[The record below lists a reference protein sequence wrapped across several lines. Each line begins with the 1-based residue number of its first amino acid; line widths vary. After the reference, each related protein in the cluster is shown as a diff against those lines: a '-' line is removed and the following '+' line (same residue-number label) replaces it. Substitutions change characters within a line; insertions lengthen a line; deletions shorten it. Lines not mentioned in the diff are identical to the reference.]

1 MADSFD
7 DTLEALLIVK
17 EGNSVFAIGEDFEK
31 ASRWARYAFEAG
43 RASARRQKKAV
54 KIKDELS
61 KAELPG
67 YTPAD
72 IDPMHNQ
79 PMIPT
84 PIEHLTQDELD
95 TLFNP
100 GHSLQEE
107 LEAMANVSEGHAPEW
122 SNDQPT

>member
-54 KIKDELS
+54 AVKDELS
-61 KAELPG
+61 KAELPNLPSFIEEDLHDHG
-67 YTPAD
+67 DAYTP
-72 IDPMHNQ
+72 
-79 PMIPT
+79 
-84 PIEHLTQDELD
+84 
-95 TLFNP
+95 
-100 GHSLQEE
+100 EE
-107 LEAMANVSEGHAPEW
+107 LEAMAHHA
-122 SNDQPT
+122 QTGQ